1 MIVDVVWTYWQLT
14 WVVVRCMQW
23 RYTEHF
29 YSASLRPL
37 FVPSSHP
44 IPLRVSLSISSLPRP
59 FGAMPDARCP
69 MWDVMRG
76 MNWKKYCWFFYFWIS
91 SYMGP
96 KSNKLISLEGAS
108 KQVSKKWTVTVSF
121 HLFFVVW
128 RKRTVLT
135 ISIGELMSYISLHL
149 LYSSG
154 LSLIKRLT
162 TQSPKVSLCHCSW
175 PEFFEGDCCRSF
187 DVNWSNN
194 LIKLFL
200 MKISEDQPKQD
211 LLQEEDAEGA
221 LRCHFR
227 RASRSYE
234 LPSLKGVADEIQG
247 TFTKPYLFFLLR
259 KLA

>member
-1 MIVDVVWTYWQLT
+1 
-14 WVVVRCMQW
+14 
-23 RYTEHF
+23 
-29 YSASLRPL
+29 
-37 FVPSSHP
+37 
-44 IPLRVSLSISSLPRP
+44 
-59 FGAMPDARCP
+59 
-69 MWDVMRG
+69 
-76 MNWKKYCWFFYFWIS
+76 
-91 SYMGP
+91 MGP

-149 LYSSG
+149 LYHLG

-221 LRCHFR
+221 LWCHFR

-259 KLA
+259 RLA

>member
-1 MIVDVVWTYWQLT
+1 MPIQVN
-14 WVVVRCMQW
+14 
-23 RYTEHF
+23 
-29 YSASLRPL
+29 
-37 FVPSSHP
+37 PSTCEPTSEAV
-44 IPLRVSLSISSLPRP
+44 IQNISSTSRRQQWLSSDDKRRWDAMALHLLHASNPSHREREHQAFEVSTWLSEIGSKLHNP
-59 FGAMPDARCP
+59 FGTNSDGLKT
-69 MWDVMRG
+69 VEQ
-76 MNWKKYCWFFYFWIS
+76 K
-91 SYMGP
+91 
-96 KSNKLISLEGAS
+96 
-108 KQVSKKWTVTVSF
+108 SKKWTVTVSF

-149 LYSSG
+149 LYHSG

-221 LRCHFR
+221 LWCHFR

-259 KLA
+259 RLA

>member
-1 MIVDVVWTYWQLT
+1 MPHSVLVL
-14 WVVVRCMQW
+14 
-23 RYTEHF
+23 
-29 YSASLRPL
+29 SL
-37 FVPSSHP
+37 SHHP
-44 IPLRVSLSISSLPRP
+44 IPLRVSLSISGPALLE
-59 FGAMPDARCP
+59 RCGE
-69 MWDVMRG
+69 WTEKSFAD
-76 MNWKKYCWFFYFWIS
+76 FYFWIS

-149 LYSSG
+149 LYHSG

-211 LLQEEDAEGA
+211 LLQEEDEESS
-221 LRCHFR
+221 LRSDLC
-227 RASRSYE
+227 RASCPNE
-234 LPSLKGVADEIQG
+234 LPTVQRFTDEIQG
-247 TFTKPYLFFLLR
+247 NSSTYFKNSRWKAWFSEINNHTKWQIDDDNVTNHNQWKYRYALCL
-259 KLA
+259 